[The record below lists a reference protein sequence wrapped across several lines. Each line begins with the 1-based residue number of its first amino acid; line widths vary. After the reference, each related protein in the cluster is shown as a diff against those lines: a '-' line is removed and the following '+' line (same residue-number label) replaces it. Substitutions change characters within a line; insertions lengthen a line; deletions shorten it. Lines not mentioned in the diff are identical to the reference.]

1 MREIIYLVSTAETGF
16 YYTTKKNKR
25 ASQEK
30 IEHKKYDPIARKH
43 VMFIESKNPGK
54 LKKK

>member
-43 VMFIESKNPGK
+43 VLFVESKNPGK